1 MSQTKVIRVSTKRRP
16 NTQKQ
21 RLGFFA
27 GLSNQGQ
34 ANWDKAFPQS
44 SFCRLGQLKLQNED
58 PRSNALFDVNGHEI
72 NGSSFYRSGRLKLQ
86 NEDPR
91 SNALFDVNADT
102 KSVGSSCCR
111 LGWFKCIKKLL
122 KVVS

>member
-27 GLSNQGQ
+27 GLSKQGQ

-86 NEDPR
+86 NKDPS
-91 SNALFDVNADT
+91 SNTLFDVNGHEING
-102 KSVGSSCCR
+102 V
-111 LGWFKCIKKLL
+111 FLL
-122 KVVS
+122 